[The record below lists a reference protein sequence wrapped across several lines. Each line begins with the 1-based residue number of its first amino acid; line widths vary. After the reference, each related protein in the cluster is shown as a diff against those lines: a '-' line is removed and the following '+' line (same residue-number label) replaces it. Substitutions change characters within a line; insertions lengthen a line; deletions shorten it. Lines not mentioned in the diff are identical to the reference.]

1 MALRTFPAPTPIGY
15 VDVPVRWSG
24 QTLAVHPPLVGGVPT
39 VTRGEWAISAHC
51 CDLRAGTF
59 HGPLSGAVA
68 LARAW
73 DQAFSE
79 AVAAAPM
86 EPAPYDRDRSVPSL
100 NAWPQRQAW
109 LAQLRGEAPATGPVS
124 PDHPLWAPEP
134 DPSPTPSRN
143 PDAVQR
149 WGCDPGPVP
158 RTGTRTRV
166 TTEDGDG
173 GEQFPA
179 TPTLW
184 KGADGRIKCASH
196 VAGKKR
202 PRIDGK
208 LQRMNGDVA
217 AFKGADPLTPTL
229 KLWFRGSWY
238 EVPSIAQIM
247 EWSFDSIVESPDGSR
262 VEPDAPES
270 WLSLLGL
277 V

>member
-1 MALRTFPAPTPIGY
+1 MALLTFPASTPTGY

-39 VTRGEWAISAHC
+39 VTRGEWEISAHPC
-51 CDLRAGTF
+51 GLRAGTF
-59 HGPLSGAVA
+59 YGSLTAA
-68 LARAW
+68 ITLARAW
-73 DQAFSE
+73 DAAFSE
-79 AVAAAPM
+79 AIAAAPTG
-86 EPAPYDRDRSVPSL
+86 PAPYDRDKLVPCL

-109 LAQLRGEAPATGPVS
+109 LSQLRGETAPTGPVS
-124 PDHPLWAPEP
+124 PDHPLWLP
-134 DPSPTPSRN
+134 DETQL
-143 PDAVQR
+143 DANV
-149 WGCDPGPVP
+149 GPVP

-166 TTEDGDG
+166 TAADGDG

-217 AFKGADPLTPTL
+217 PFTGDDPLSPTL
-229 KLWFRGSWY
+229 RLWFRDKWHD
-238 EVPSIAQIM
+238 VPSIAQVM
-247 EWSFDSIVESPDGSR
+247 EWTFDSLVETPDGSR